1 MATKLFVG
9 NRSFQVTGAELE
21 DLFSQMGA
29 VASGPLFSY
38 VAIEQRKEKDTR
50 MASFRS
56 PSYRDTRVTDK
67 SQPRRLGQHDRPQR
81 CDWAAGC
88 PTRAVSE
95 HRNHVYC
102 ASHLLL
108 ILQQQWQGE

>member
-1 MATKLFVG
+1 
-9 NRSFQVTGAELE
+9 
-21 DLFSQMGA
+21 
-29 VASGPLFSY
+29 
-38 VAIEQRKEKDTR
+38 

-67 SQPRRLGQHDRPQR
+67 SQPRRLGQQERAQR

-88 PTRAVSE
+88 STRAVTEYKSQ
-95 HRNHVYC
+95 VYC

-108 ILQQQWQGE
+108 TLQAQWRGE